1 MVTPVSLLIYPLFI
15 LIWSSGFIVARFG
28 MPHSEP
34 MTFLSLRFI
43 AVCLMMLPIILWAK
57 IPWPKPQQIVHIAL
71 AGILLQLGYLAGV
84 WIAVRAGM
92 PAGLCALIVG
102 LQPILTAILAY
113 FIAERVSSRQWI
125 GLFLGV
131 LGITLVVYAKLDTE
145 GVSLYNILWN
155 IFALIA
161 ITAGTMYQ
169 KKFCPHFD
177 LRVGSF
183 IQFSASAVI
192 SCAAAFLF
200 ETQVVTWN
208 LEMLGAL
215 VWSIFGISIG
225 AMSLLFILIR
235 RGNAT
240 QVSSLMFLTPP
251 TTAILAWLIFNE
263 PLTPLIVIGTGITSF
278 GVLLVNQRLPVI
290 FSQAK
295 V

>member
-1 MVTPVSLLIYPLFI
+1 MVTPISFLIYPLFI

-155 IFALIA
+155 IFALVA

-200 ETQVVTWN
+200 ETQAVTWN

-295 V
+295 I